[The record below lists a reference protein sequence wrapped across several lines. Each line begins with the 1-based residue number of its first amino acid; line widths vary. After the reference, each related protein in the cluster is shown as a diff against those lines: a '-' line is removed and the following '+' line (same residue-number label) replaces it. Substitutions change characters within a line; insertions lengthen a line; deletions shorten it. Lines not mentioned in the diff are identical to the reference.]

1 MASSSPHQ
9 TYRHALCHGSPQH
22 HHHHSI
28 TITTASPPAHAKGT
42 PGRSEACAPTHS
54 VACDRT
60 QLVLL
65 HHMHNL
71 YYCTTC
77 TAVRL
82 VLLHHMH
89 SCTACTTAPHAQLYG
104 LYYCTTC
111 TAAEARYPC
120 RAQPATDAG
129 SLLACWLAAM
139 ARCGGCNSR
148 HPFIQVL
155 GTIADATPR
164 ALASTWLH
172 SAPSTHR
179 QQQQTGGH
187 GAGSELIP
195 QRPLKSAQAAQL
207 AAAHT
212 CMSASMSASSG
223 IAPALPHW
231 NCKSMWILLKNTPRF
246 SCKALACWAGPTHSG
261 QSVMASDQLPI
272 MRRQRSMQA
281 Y

>member
-1 MASSSPHQ
+1 MQRELQAGLKLAP
-9 TYRHALCHGSPQH
+9 RHTAWPVTE
-22 HHHHSI
+22 HS
-28 TITTASPPAHAKGT
+28 
-42 PGRSEACAPTHS
+42 
-54 VACDRT
+54 
-60 QLVLL
+60 
-65 HHMHNL
+65 L
-71 YYCTTC
+71 Y
-77 TAVRL
+77 
-82 VLLHHMH
+82 

-111 TAAEARYPC
+111 TAVRLVLLHHMHSC
-120 RAQPATDAG
+120 RSKV
-129 SLLACWLAAM
+129 SLQGTACYRCWLAAM